1 MDGNMYN
8 NFKKKA
14 YFSCMLDNE
23 RFQLFSTENAI
34 ERFESAFAKYIGTK
48 YAILTNSGISALNLT
63 LSALNIKNK
72 EEIITQAYV
81 CKDVPQLLAKYG
93 NVVFAD
99 MDRYYTIDT
108 NDVMKKITQ
117 NSRLII
123 PVHLYGQSSDMNA
136 IKEMADENNLIVIE
150 DCAHALGAEYH
161 GKKVGSIGDVG
172 IFSLRKNMAV
182 NSGGVI
188 TLNDDDLACKIRE
201 IQKKMEV
208 RYNHLFHIFYFL
220 NMLTVSL
227 LPRKLVPY
235 VYFIPYEVSKLKKD
249 RIQERIT
256 DTEASVALSQ
266 LNKLDSFIDK
276 TRKNAE
282 YLNENLR
289 QIGGIPEE
297 RENTKHVYTKYAV
310 RFINEIQM
318 QKAPEEFRRNG
329 FETGMTYFN
338 EYNTNIKGL
347 KNQLPLTET
356 VARRLIALSIPP
368 SYDENEL
375 DSMIDVIRKISS

>member
-1 MDGNMYN
+1 
-8 NFKKKA
+8 
-14 YFSCMLDNE
+14 MLDNE
-23 RFQLFSTENAI
+23 GLQFLSTENAI
-34 ERFESAFAKYIGTK
+34 ERFENAFAKYIGTK

-63 LSALNIKNK
+63 LSALNIKNRD
-72 EEIITQAYV
+72 EIITQAYV
-81 CKDVPQLLAKYG
+81 CKDVPLLLSKYG

-108 NDVMKKITQ
+108 SDAIKKITQ

-123 PVHLYGQSSDMNA
+123 PVHLYGQSSEMNA

-150 DCAHALGAEYH
+150 DCAHALGAEYN

-188 TLNDDDLACKIRE
+188 TLNDEDLANKIRE
-201 IQKKMEV
+201 IQKKTEA
-208 RYNHLFHIFYFL
+208 RYNYLFHIFYFL
-220 NMLTVSL
+220 NMLTVSF

-235 VYFIPYEVSKLKKD
+235 VYFLPYEVSKLKKN

-266 LNKLDSFIDK
+266 LNKLDRFIDR

-289 QIGGIPEE
+289 QVKGVVIPEE

-310 RFINEIQM
+310 GFDKQIPMR
-318 QKAPEEFRRNG
+318 KALEEFRRNG

-338 EYNTNIKGL
+338 EYNLNVQRIKCR
-347 KNQLPLTET
+347 LPFTEQ
-356 VARRLIALSIPP
+356 VAGRLIALSIPS
-368 SYDENEL
+368 SYGESEL
-375 DSMIDVIRKISS
+375 DSMIDLIRKISS

>member
-1 MDGNMYN
+1 
-8 NFKKKA
+8 
-14 YFSCMLDNE
+14 MLDNE
-23 RFQLFSTENAI
+23 GLQLLSTENAI
-34 ERFESAFAKYIGTK
+34 ERFEIAFAKYIGTK

-81 CKDVPQLLAKYG
+81 CKDVPLLLSIYG
-93 NVVFAD
+93 SVVFAD

-108 NDVMKKITQ
+108 DDILKKTTQ
-117 NSRLII
+117 NSKLIV
-123 PVHLYGQSSDMNA
+123 PVHLYGQSADVTA
-136 IKEMADENNLIVIE
+136 IKEIATEKNLFIIE
-150 DCAHALGAEYH
+150 DCAHALGTEYH

-188 TLNDDDLACKIRE
+188 TLNDEDLANKIRE
-201 IQKKMEV
+201 LQKKTEV

-220 NMLTVSL
+220 NMLTVSF

-235 VYFIPYEVSKLKKD
+235 VYFLPYEVSKLKKD

-256 DTEASVALSQ
+256 DIEASVALSQ
-266 LNKLDSFIDK
+266 LNKLDRFIDK

-289 QIGGIPEE
+289 QIGGVVIPEE

-310 RFINEIQM
+310 GFNKQISIKNVM
-318 QKAPEEFRRNG
+318 EEFRING

-338 EYNTNIKGL
+338 EYKKNISSIKY
-347 KNQLPLTET
+347 QLPVTEK
-356 VARRLIALSIPP
+356 VACGLVALSIPS
-368 SYDENEL
+368 SYAESEL
-375 DSMIDVIRKISS
+375 DSMMDLIRKISS